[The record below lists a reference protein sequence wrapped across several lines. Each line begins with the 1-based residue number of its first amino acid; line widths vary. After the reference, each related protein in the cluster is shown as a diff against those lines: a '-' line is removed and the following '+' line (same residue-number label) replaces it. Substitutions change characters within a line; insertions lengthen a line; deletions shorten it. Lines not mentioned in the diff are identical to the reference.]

1 MNDTID
7 ISCQEGCFEFVRP
20 EGFAG
25 DVSEVGERGCEVLVA
40 RCCGWVDLNS
50 GFGGVGKGGIGRG
63 GVRKEGDEEMSL
75 GKG

>member
-7 ISCQEGCFEFVRP
+7 ISSQEGCFEFVRP

-25 DVSEVGERGCEVLVA
+25 DVGEVGERGCEVLVA
-40 RCCGWVDLNS
+40 RCCDCVDLNW
-50 GFGGVGKGGIGRG
+50 GGGGVGKEGRG
-63 GVRKEGDEEMSL
+63 VREEGDEELGL

>member
-7 ISCQEGCFEFVRP
+7 ISRQEGCFEFVRP

-40 RCCGWVDLNS
+40 GCCSWVDLNS
-50 GFGGVGKGGIGRG
+50 GLRGVGKGGRGR
-63 GVRKEGDEEMSL
+63 GVRKEGDEELGL